1 MGEHAQVQMAQTPAS
16 QTPAPAVFPL
26 QRKCACGTYGSGGEC
41 DKCRSAATDLH
52 RSACSP
58 AAPASM
64 PAIVDDVLSSS
75 GQPLDSDIR
84 EWMEPRF
91 GHDFS
96 HVRIHT
102 DQRAAES
109 AQAVNA
115 LAYTVGH
122 DVVFNTG
129 RYQPGTESGGRLLAH
144 ELTHVVQQGRSGL
157 ATQTAKEISHPSD
170 AAEVEADSVAT
181 RIVNGETVTVTQ
193 PPSATLH
200 ALSEGEAWGLA
211 GGIVGGLGL
220 LGLTLY
226 LTGVF
231 DKEHFSDDELIA
243 YLTTLATT
251 RRIENTRS
259 LSDNKARDVV
269 RRWTAGND
277 PRFNLDN
284 GFRATGGSLTGP
296 ELKRLLIEE
305 MLSGPTTAGDE
316 NAIITIV
323 RRSTDRLQIVN
334 AIGREHLWSNFSGRN
349 RRIIEA
355 LTLTDNEFNDTALVD
370 RLKALPADELA
381 DYRDNAVDPAVRA
394 RIVRILQ
401 LQRITT
407 PLGIETP
414 VGADGVA
421 HPVIPGFDV
430 NVAPDTTSQQEQYR
444 NQAHTGLGMD
454 ASPAVP
460 DAFVDSNNIV
470 QSTTVP
476 GNIRMTI
483 QTTYGPG
490 ADPSGPSG
498 YGRGSTPEDIAAG
511 QTSLRF
517 HEGHHGLDLLEFLRT
532 NPAPRFGG
540 QIGMTQTQWRQAEE
554 QFRQDTE
561 AYYQR
566 AIDFTVQRTEC
577 VGRAVPP
584 EVGRQY
590 YNNANICRTV
600 GGD

>member
-1 MGEHAQVQMAQTPAS
+1 
-16 QTPAPAVFPL
+16 
-26 QRKCACGTYGSGGEC
+26 
-41 DKCRSAATDLH
+41 
-52 RSACSP
+52 
-58 AAPASM
+58 M
-64 PAIVDDVLSSS
+64 PAIVADVLSSS
-75 GQPLDSDIR
+75 GQPLDSDVR
-84 EWMEPRF
+84 DWMEPRF
-91 GHDFS
+91 GHNFS

-115 LAYTVGH
+115 LAYTVGN

-181 RIVNGETVTVTQ
+181 RIVKGETVTVTQ
-193 PPSATLH
+193 PPSATVH
-200 ALSEGEAWGLA
+200 ALSTGESLGLA
-211 GGIVGGLGL
+211 GGIVGGLGAIA
-220 LGLTLY
+220 LTLY

-269 RRWTAGND
+269 RRWTTAGSD
-277 PRFNLDN
+277 ARFNIDN
-284 GFRATGGSLTGP
+284 GFRARGGSLTGP

-316 NAIITIV
+316 NAIIIIV

-334 AIGREHLWSNFSGRN
+334 AIGREHLWSNFSDRN

-430 NVAPDTTSQQEQYR
+430 NVAPDTTTQDEQYR
-444 NQAHTGLGMD
+444 NQAHTGMGMD

-460 DAFVDSNNIV
+460 SAFVDSSNVV

-490 ADPSGPSG
+490 TDPSGQSG

-511 QTSLRF
+511 QTSIRF
-517 HEGHHGLDLLEFLRT
+517 HEGHHGLDFLEFLRT
-532 NPAPRFGG
+532 NPAPQFGG
-540 QIGMTQTQWRQAEE
+540 QLGMTQTQWRQAEE
-554 QFRQDTE
+554 QFRQDVE

-566 AIDFTVQRTEC
+566 AIQFTVQRTEC
-577 VGRAVPP
+577 VGRAIPP